1 MDVQR
6 EVAALKLYDLYQE
19 WLRQGKPR
27 RDDKKEVRDVTR
39 VSRDSHGA

>member
-6 EVAALKLYDLYQE
+6 EAAMLRLYDLYRE

-27 RDDKKEVRDVTR
+27 RDDKKEVCDVTR